1 MKRILFLCAAIFL
14 LCQTAA
20 LAHTMTRDEM
30 YVGGVGRGCSLGYV
44 ASVYGE
50 PADKKEFRGDG
61 IRSVTYIYSP
71 TFSITAVGGARDVQ
85 PESDLRVNGFSC
97 KDAYLKTPSGL
108 AVRMPYSAVVVKFG
122 EATMTK
128 VDEDGRKM
136 YIYDVYHGIQE
147 MVFYVDANEVITEI
161 RAGTEI

>member
-14 LCQTAA
+14 LCQTAV

-97 KDAYLKTPSGL
+97 KDAYLKTP
-108 AVRMPYSAVVVKFG
+108 
-122 EATMTK
+122 TMTK